1 MSLRIFHRSEA
12 VIAAV
17 LLLAMILIGLVNPA
31 FWQLDNLFGLVRS
44 NVVIGIM
51 ALGVL
56 MVLIS
61 GGIDV
66 SFPAFAVAAMYLT
79 IRAMLALGY
88 EGVALPFAVA
98 MLIGAGL
105 GAVNAFFVHYLR
117 VIPLIVTLGTGAMVR
132 GFLLGMVGASQ
143 INIDRMPKPLIAFA
157 RSELVGIGNS
167 DGTHYGLTA
176 MVVLYG
182 ALALL
187 VHFVLRHT
195 LVGRSIYAL
204 GGDAEAARRVGFD
217 LRRTTFFV
225 YGAAG
230 ALAGFAGLL
239 HSSMIWLA
247 NPRDF
252 AGLELDVIA
261 AVVLGGAS
269 IFGGRGSVLGTL
281 LGVFMLVMIN
291 NSLIIMKID
300 TTWQRVVVGAIVI
313 VATALTAWRD
323 RKRRI

>member
-1 MSLRIFHRSEA
+1 MSLRLFHRSEA

-88 EGVALPFAVA
+88 EGVVLPFVLAT
-98 MLIGAGL
+98 LIGAAL
-105 GAVNAFFVHYLR
+105 GAVNAAFVHYLR

-157 RSELVGIGNS
+157 RSELVGIGNG

-182 ALALL
+182 ALALA
-187 VHFVLRHT
+187 VHLVLRHT

-217 LRRTTFFV
+217 LRRTSFFV

-239 HSSMIWLA
+239 HGSMIWLA

-281 LGVFMLVMIN
+281 LGVFMLVMVN

-313 VATALTAWRD
+313 VATAMTAWRD
-323 RKRRI
+323 RKRRV

>member
-1 MSLRIFHRSEA
+1 MSLRLFHRSEA

-88 EGVALPFAVA
+88 EGVVLPFVMAT
-98 MLIGAGL
+98 LIGATL
-105 GAVNAFFVHYLR
+105 GAVNAAFVHYLR

-157 RSELVGIGNS
+157 RSELVGIGNG

-182 ALALL
+182 ALALA

-217 LRRTTFFV
+217 LRRTSFFV

-239 HSSMIWLA
+239 HGSMIWLA

-281 LGVFMLVMIN
+281 LGVFMLVMVN

-323 RKRRI
+323 RKRRV

>member
-31 FWQLDNLFGLVRS
+31 FWQLDNLFGLIRS

-88 EGVALPFAVA
+88 DGVVLPFVMAT
-98 MLIGAGL
+98 LIGAAL
-105 GAVNAFFVHYLR
+105 GAVNAAFVHYVR

-157 RSELVGIGNS
+157 RSELVGIGNG

-182 ALALL
+182 ALALA
-187 VHFVLRHT
+187 VHLVLRYT

-281 LGVFMLVMIN
+281 LGVFMLVMVN

-313 VATALTAWRD
+313 VATAMTAWRD